1 MRQPRTSDGFRW
13 TLGLA
18 VVLLLHAAAPMA
30 WASEDPARGR
40 GTAAAG
46 LFADKD
52 KPVEITADRMEFR
65 RKQSTIVYKGNVL
78 VVRDGVKIASDVLM
92 ARYDAKGGVLTSVV
106 AEGKVRVSQGGR
118 VMTGDKAVFD
128 GADETITVSGNTVVR
143 DGNSSISGSRIT
155 IYVNEDRSVVEN
167 SEGRVKAVIFPGQL
181 NQ

>member
-1 MRQPRTSDGFRW
+1 MRQPFGKGGFPW
-13 TLGLA
+13 TLGL
-18 VVLLLHAAAPMA
+18 VVALLLYPAGPVARAAD
-30 WASEDPARGR
+30 DPDRGQ
-40 GTAAAG
+40 GTVAAG

-52 KPVEITADRMEFR
+52 TPLEITADRMEMQ

-78 VVRDGVKIASDVLM
+78 VVRDGVRIASDSLL

-106 AEGKVRVSQGGR
+106 AEGKVRVSHGGR
-118 VMTGDKAVFD
+118 EMTGDKAVFD
-128 GADETITVSGNTVVR
+128 GVKETITVSGNTVVR

-155 IYVNEDRSVVEN
+155 IFVREDRSVVEN